1 MPVAE
6 TGLTRDVVNE
16 LLLANPAATPG
27 FFCFRPSSKGKNT
40 VVLCVSVADLFA
52 DLFGVLG
59 VLESGMLELE
69 IGQRKIET

>member
-52 DLFGVLG
+52 DLGI
-59 VLESGMLELE
+59 LESGMLELE
-69 IGQRKIET
+69 SGQRKIEI